1 MMWIIYLAL
10 AAAVFHL
17 LHGIYSIFTDPL
29 RDIPGPF
36 SARFTK
42 LWYLSNIYTGA
53 HERHTI
59 ALHRKHA
66 QSGEHFAPIVRLAP
80 GMYSIKSPDKAVYGI
95 GSKMPKNMWYE
106 GWKHPSPDRWTVFTD
121 RNIKRHAESRRVYA
135 GLYAMS
141 ALLSY
146 EAYVDDCADVFVRR
160 LKEMAAGGGAVD
172 MGHWFQCYAFDVIG
186 AITYGKRFGFLDE
199 GRDLG
204 GTMGA
209 LDRSMLY
216 PTLVGVYAWLHP
228 YLYPILER
236 FPSSGAAGRAYL
248 MRFASAALAQRR
260 GERAH
265 GKRPE
270 RGEGEPQDFVDKM
283 LDMQE
288 VKEGVTDYHVFALT
302 MSNIVA
308 GSDTTALSLSSVL
321 YHLIRTPEALGKLRG
336 EIEKNVREEKCT
348 PHQVTFKVSQEM
360 PYLQACIKE
369 GLRLHPG
376 TGLPLWRV
384 VSEGGAT
391 IAGRYFPAGAEVG
404 INTWVAHYDADIWGS
419 DVEVFRPQ
427 RWLDADAEQ
436 LKVME
441 AHYIPFGLGSRT
453 CIGRHI
459 GHLEMSKF
467 LPLIVDAFDFKLET
481 PERRWKTMNLWFVK
495 PVDFRVRIKA
505 RRSDKV

>member
-1 MMWIIYLAL
+1 
-10 AAAVFHL
+10 
-17 LHGIYSIFTDPL
+17 
-29 RDIPGPF
+29 
-36 SARFTK
+36 
-42 LWYLSNIYTGA
+42 
-53 HERHTI
+53 
-59 ALHRKHA
+59 
-66 QSGEHFAPIVRLAP
+66 
-80 GMYSIKSPDKAVYGI
+80 
-95 GSKMPKNMWYE
+95 
-106 GWKHPSPDRWTVFTD
+106 
-121 RNIKRHAESRRVYA
+121 
-135 GLYAMS
+135 
-141 ALLSY
+141 
-146 EAYVDDCADVFVRR
+146 
-160 LKEMAAGGGAVD
+160 
-172 MGHWFQCYAFDVIG
+172 
-186 AITYGKRFGFLDE
+186 
-199 GRDLG
+199 
-204 GTMGA
+204 
-209 LDRSMLY
+209 
-216 PTLVGVYAWLHP
+216 
-228 YLYPILER
+228 
-236 FPSSGAAGRAYL
+236 

>member
-160 LKEMAAGGGAVD
+160 LKEMAAGGGSS
-172 MGHWFQCYAFDVIG
+172 G
-186 AITYGKRFGFLDE
+186 YG
-199 GRDLG
+199 
-204 GTMGA
+204 
-209 LDRSMLY
+209 
-216 PTLVGVYAWLHP
+216 TLVPVLRLRCHRRYHVWEAL
-228 YLYPILER
+228 R
-236 FPSSGAAGRAYL
+236 VSG
-248 MRFASAALAQRR
+248 
-260 GERAH
+260 
-265 GKRPE
+265 
-270 RGEGEPQDFVDKM
+270 RGEGSGRYD
-283 LDMQE
+283 
-288 VKEGVTDYHVFALT
+288 GR
-302 MSNIVA
+302 A
-308 GSDTTALSLSSVL
+308 GSEYAVLDAGGGVCVAASLLVSHTGALS
-321 YHLIRTPEALGKLRG
+321 
-336 EIEKNVREEKCT
+336 
-348 PHQVTFKVSQEM
+348 
-360 PYLQACIKE
+360 
-369 GLRLHPG
+369 
-376 TGLPLWRV
+376 
-384 VSEGGAT
+384 
-391 IAGRYFPAGAEVG
+391 
-404 INTWVAHYDADIWGS
+404 
-419 DVEVFRPQ
+419 
-427 RWLDADAEQ
+427 
-436 LKVME
+436 
-441 AHYIPFGLGSRT
+441 
-453 CIGRHI
+453 
-459 GHLEMSKF
+459 
-467 LPLIVDAFDFKLET
+467 
-481 PERRWKTMNLWFVK
+481 
-495 PVDFRVRIKA
+495 
-505 RRSDKV
+505 